1 MKCSLA
7 NNRELVST
15 CLTEDCESTLAQSVW
30 DAVPLVVLDFS
41 SQNRSRTRF
50 YLGYVFNLDSLA
62 SNQLALQQQVAW
74 ICWG

>member
-30 DAVPLVVLDFS
+30 DAVPLVVLEPKPKS
-41 SQNRSRTRF
+41 NSLLLGIRF
-50 YLGYVFNLDSLA
+50 YFGFACFQSISA
-62 SNQLALQQQVAW
+62 ST
-74 ICWG
+74 